1 MFGTITTG
9 LMAAAET
16 TGNDSGNLALG
27 LLIGA
32 IGLVC
37 GIWWI
42 AYRVQAG
49 RRRAGSREEHEM
61 LREINEPR
69 PEQEAVQRVRP
80 RIRLRRGGF

>member
-1 MFGTITTG
+1 MLICFTAG
-9 LMAAAET
+9 LMAAET
-16 TGNDSGNLALG
+16 TGNDAGNLALG
-27 LLIGA
+27 LLIAA

-37 GIWWI
+37 GIWWVV
-42 AYRVQAG
+42 YRFQAG